1 MTTSEFTLKVMP
13 LGGALYRIAFY
24 MLESEPEAE
33 DAVQELMLKL
43 WERRDV
49 LDSVS
54 NLSAYCSTLMRN
66 HCIDIIRR
74 AAKTKTESLEA
85 IEIEARENADTSILD
100 REKLNATLRAMHSLS
115 PKQREALSLSSV
127 EGLGHKEIAARMGIS
142 YPMVRVLLSQARA
155 KIKKQTG
162 R

>member
-1 MTTSEFTLKVMP
+1 MP
-13 LGGALYRIAFY
+13 LGAPLYKIAFY

-43 WERRDV
+43 WEKRDV

-54 NLSAYCSTLMRN
+54 NLRAYCSTLMRN

-74 AAKTKTESLEA
+74 AAKPKTESLEA
-85 IEIEARENADTSILD
+85 IELEGPENADAPILD
-100 REKLNATLRAMHSLS
+100 REKLNAALQAMHSLS
-115 PKQREALSLSSV
+115 PKQREVLNLSSL
-127 EGLGHKEIAARMGIS
+127 EGLSHKEIAARTGIS
-142 YPMVRVLLSQARA
+142 YPMVRVLLSQARS
-155 KIKKQTG
+155 KIKKQTI

>member
-1 MTTSEFTLKVMP
+1 MP
-13 LGGALYRIAFY
+13 LSTPLYKIAFY

-43 WERRDV
+43 WERRDA

-66 HCIDIIRR
+66 HCIDLIRR
-74 AAKTKTESLEA
+74 AAKTKTESLED
-85 IEIEARENADTSILD
+85 IEVEGPENADASILD
-100 REKLNATLRAMHSLS
+100 REKLNSTLQAMRSLS
-115 PKQREALSLSSV
+115 PKQQEVLSLSSL
-127 EGLGHKEIAARMGIS
+127 EGLSHKEIAARTGIS
-142 YPMVRVLLSQARA
+142 YPMVRVLLSQARS
-155 KIKKQTG
+155 KIKKQTI

>member
-1 MTTSEFTLKVMP
+1 MP

-24 MLESEPEAE
+24 MLETEPEAE

-66 HCIDIIRR
+66 HCIDLIRR
-74 AAKTKTESLEA
+74 ATKTKTESLES
-85 IEIEARENADTSILD
+85 IEVEGRESADGSILD
-100 REKLNATLRAMHSLS
+100 REKLNAAIQAMHTLS
-115 PKQREALSLSSV
+115 PKQREVLSLSSL
-127 EGLGHKEIAARMGIS
+127 EGLSHKEIAARTGIS
-142 YPMVRVLLSQARA
+142 YPMVRVLLSQARS
-155 KIKKQTG
+155 KIKKQTI

>member
-1 MTTSEFTLKVMP
+1 MTTSEFTQKVMP

-66 HCIDIIRR
+66 HCIDLIRR
-74 AAKTKTESLEA
+74 AAKTKTESLDS
-85 IEIEARENADTSILD
+85 IEVEGRESADSSILD
-100 REKLNATLRAMHSLS
+100 REKLNATIQAMHTLS
-115 PKQREALSLSSV
+115 PKQREVLSLSSL
-127 EGLGHKEIAARMGIS
+127 EGLSHKEIAARMGIS
-142 YPMVRVLLSQARA
+142 YPMVRVLLSQARSR
-155 KIKKQTG
+155 IKKQTE

>member
-1 MTTSEFTLKVMP
+1 MTTSEFTQKVMP

-49 LDSVS
+49 LDTVS
-54 NLSAYCSTLMRN
+54 NLSAYCSALMRN
-66 HCIDIIRR
+66 SCIDTIRR
-74 AAKTKTESLEA
+74 ATKTKTESLESID
-85 IEIEARENADTSILD
+85 IEGRESADTSILD
-100 REKLNATLRAMHSLS
+100 REKLNSTIQAMHSLS
-115 PKQREALSLSSV
+115 PKQREVLSLSSL
-127 EGLGHKEIAARMGIS
+127 EGLSHKEIAARMGIS

-155 KIKKQTG
+155 RIKKQTG